1 MVDADQLE
9 ALTTSFLTLGRL
21 HLKAPDEATLAA
33 IRGMLDEWPLPAAG
47 HTATGLQALQL
58 SADRFES
65 AQAIRVDH
73 DRLYG
78 VSARAAVAPFESVH
92 RGDDGLVFDVQTLEV
107 RQAYTQLGL
116 EAPNL
121 NREPDDH
128 IGLEFDFI
136 GQALLGAMDAQDNG
150 LDADP
155 EFAVATAFLNEHLLA
170 WAPAMLSKV
179 SELAGTAFM
188 QGVAELSLGALEAL
202 TQTLSEKS
210 SL

>member
-1 MVDADQLE
+1 MVDVDQLE

-33 IRGMLDEWPLPAAG
+33 IRGMLDEWPLPAEG
-47 HTATGLQALQL
+47 HTSAGLHALQV
-58 SADRFES
+58 SADQFES
-65 AQAIRVDH
+65 AEAIRVDH

-78 VSARAAVAPFESVH
+78 VSARATVAPFESVH

-116 EAPNL
+116 QAPKL

-136 GQALLGAMDAQDNG
+136 GQALLGAMDARDHD
-150 LDADP
+150 LDAAP
-155 EFAVATAFLNEHLLA
+155 ELTVAAAFYKEHLRT
-170 WAPAMLSKV
+170 WAPAMLAAV
-179 SELAGTAFM
+179 AEAADTAFM
-188 QGVAELSLGALEAL
+188 RGVAELSLGALDD
-202 TQTLSEKS
+202 LSSELS
-210 SL
+210 NRSLL

>member
-1 MVDADQLE
+1 MVDVDHLE

-21 HLKAPDEATLAA
+21 HLKAPDEAALAA

-47 HTATGLQALQL
+47 HTGTGLSALQS

-65 AQAIRVDH
+65 AEAIRVDH

-78 VSARAAVAPFESVH
+78 VSARAIVAPFESVH

-116 EAPNL
+116 QAPKL

-136 GQALLGAMDAQDNG
+136 GQALLGAMDARDNG
-150 LDADP
+150 LDTAP
-155 EFAVATAFLNEHLLA
+155 ELDIAAAFLNEHLLT
-170 WAPAMLSKV
+170 WAPAMLAAV
-179 SELAGTAFM
+179 AEAADTAFM
-188 QGVAELSLGALEAL
+188 RGVAELSLGALDGL
-202 TQTLSEKS
+202 TSVLSNRS